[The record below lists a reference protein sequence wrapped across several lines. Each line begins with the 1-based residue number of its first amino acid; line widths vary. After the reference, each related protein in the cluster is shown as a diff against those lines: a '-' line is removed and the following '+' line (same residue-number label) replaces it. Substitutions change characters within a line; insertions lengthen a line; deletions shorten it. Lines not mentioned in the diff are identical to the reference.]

1 MVSRERSRRLAWAF
15 ASMTLGTALV
25 LGTVLLVNHYS
36 DSLEDSRAEAVSSIA
51 LERKKPP
58 PEQEIQKPKPKPK
71 PRRNPRIAPAPLSGL
86 DTALS
91 GIDMGLPGFSADDLG
106 ALEGDL
112 LGSADGMVMTD
123 ETVDQPP
130 RASFQAA
137 PVFPPR
143 ARARGIEGYVIFS
156 LLIGLTGDI
165 EQIKVIESSP
175 DGVFEEAATQGISQ
189 WRFEPA
195 LYQGQAVR
203 SWAKQ
208 RIRFDLD

>member
-1 MVSRERSRRLAWAF
+1 MQSRERLRRLAWAL
-15 ASMTLGTALV
+15 AAMTIGTVMV
-25 LGTVLLVNHYS
+25 LGTVLLVNYYS
-36 DSLEDSRAEAVSSIA
+36 DALEESRAEAANQIA
-51 LERKKPP
+51 FERKKPP
-58 PEQEIQKPKPKPK
+58 EDKQVQKPKPKPK
-71 PRRNPRIAPAPLSGL
+71 PRNTPRNAPPPLTGL
-86 DTALS
+86 DTSLS

-112 LGSADGMVMTD
+112 LGGADGMVMTD
-123 ETVDQPP
+123 DTVDQPP
-130 RASFQAA
+130 QASHQAA

-143 ARARGIEGYVIFS
+143 ARARGIEGFVVFS
-156 LLIGLTGDI
+156 LLIGVTGEI
-165 EQIKVIESSP
+165 EQIEVIEASP
-175 DGVFEEAATQGISQ
+175 EGVFEEAATQGISQ

>member
-1 MVSRERSRRLAWAF
+1 MAWAM
-15 ASMTLGTALV
+15 AAMTLGTAMV
-25 LGTVLLVNHYS
+25 LGTVLLVNYYS
-36 DSLEDSRAEAVSSIA
+36 DALEDSRAEAANQIA
-51 LERKKPP
+51 FERKKQ
-58 PEQEIQKPKPKPK
+58 PEEKQVQKPKPKPK
-71 PRRNPRIAPAPLSGL
+71 PRVTPRNAPAPLTGL
-86 DTALS
+86 DTSLS

-123 ETVDQPP
+123 DTVDQPP
-130 RASFQAA
+130 QASFQAA

-143 ARARGIEGYVIFS
+143 ARSRGIEGFVVFS
-156 LLIGLTGDI
+156 LLIGVTGEI
-165 EQIKVIESSP
+165 EQIEVIEASP
-175 DGVFEEAATQGISQ
+175 EGVFEEAATHGISQ

-203 SWAKQ
+203 AWAKQ